1 MSLYKRQP
9 VHIAMLFLG
18 RILLMGET
26 AMADKLTEL
35 VFILDKSGSMAGL
48 ERDTIGGYNA
58 MLEKQRRLAA
68 KCSITTVIFA
78 HDYVLLHDRQDINA
92 VSPLTETEYYVGG
105 TTALL
110 DAIGQTIHKVTR
122 RQEET
127 AVDSKAHKVLFVIIT
142 DGEENASREYSAA
155 QIRQMIEHHQTKDGW
170 EFVFLGANID
180 AVATATNLGIASN
193 RAQNY
198 HADAAGVELNFRALS
213 DALTAFR
220 ENAAMPDDWN
230 ADIQI
235 DYERRGDRR

>member
-1 MSLYKRQP
+1 MDLLYAAAYNVALQATAGSY
-9 VHIAMLFLG
+9 HMLFLG

-155 QIRQMIEHHQTKDGW
+155 QIRQMIEHHKQRTVGSLSSS
-170 EFVFLGANID
+170 ERILMLSQLQPILA
-180 AVATATNLGIASN
+180 LLPIA
-193 RAQNY
+193 R
-198 HADAAGVELNFRALS
+198 R
-213 DALTAFR
+213 TT
-220 ENAAMPDDWN
+220 MPTL
-230 ADIQI
+230 Q
-235 DYERRGDRR
+235 E